1 MVYDI
6 DINELIIGPC
16 RDLKLLYEISF
27 KKSVF
32 FAFLSN
38 KCIIY
43 IYRENPLP
51 YQRGGD
57 FINGHCIIFSIF
69 FSLVMFHKPQT

>member
-6 DINELIIGPC
+6 DIHKLNLRPFKI
-16 RDLKLLYEISF
+16 LKDEISF
-27 KKSVF
+27 KICVF

-38 KCIIY
+38 KCMIIY
-43 IYRENPLP
+43 IFKKKPLS

-57 FINGHCIIFSIF
+57 FIDGHYIIFE
-69 FSLVMFHKPQT
+69 FSFVW